1 MRIII
6 VGCGKVGYTLAEELS
21 EEKHDVTIIDTN
33 DAVLRK
39 AADTLDV
46 LCIKGN
52 GASIKVL
59 RESGALK
66 TDVLI
71 AATGHDELN
80 MLCCFSAKRLGVQ
93 CTVARIRDQE
103 YVQDIGQ
110 FKEQLDID
118 MVVNPEFSTAAF
130 ISRLLRFPE
139 ALDIE
144 TFFRGRI
151 ELIGFRVNEDDGITG
166 TPIYNVKKKMGNI
179 SVLFC
184 AVEHNGVT
192 TIPHGSAV
200 LEPGDKVY
208 VIGSAVNIN
217 KFFRYIG
224 RTTHKVKDTFIVG
237 GGRIATYL
245 SSLLSE
251 TNIAV
256 KIVEID
262 PEKCVQLCEDC
273 PKALIVNGDGTDEE
287 LLESEDLS
295 KASSFVSLTGRDED
309 NIIMAL
315 HAKQLGIQQVIA
327 KTSSQN
333 YYSMI
338 QNLGL
343 DRSVSPKV
351 ITAQAI
357 LRMVRAMQ
365 NSHGSQMESLYRIA
379 NGDAEAMVFTA
390 GETTINKVIPLKELR
405 LKKGILVAVISREN
419 RLIIPEGSDSIQQ
432 GDKLILISSG
442 LPILDINDIFAD

>member
-21 EEKHDVTIIDTN
+21 AEKHDVTIIDTN
-33 DAVLRK
+33 DTVLRK
-39 AADTLDV
+39 VADTLDV

-52 GASIKVL
+52 GASIKLL
-59 RESGALK
+59 REAGALK
-66 TDVLI
+66 TDILI

-103 YVQDIGQ
+103 YVQDIGE

-151 ELIGFRVNEDDGITG
+151 ELIGFKVNEDDGITG
-166 TPIYNVKKKMGNI
+166 APLYTVKKKMGNI

-184 AVEHNGVT
+184 AVERNGET
-192 TIPHGSAV
+192 SIPHGSFV

-208 VIGSAVNIN
+208 VIGSILNVN

-224 RTTHKVKDTFIVG
+224 RSTQKVKDTFIIG
-237 GGRIATYL
+237 GGRIASYL
-245 SSLLSE
+245 SGLLSE
-251 TNIAV
+251 TNISV
-256 KIVEID
+256 KIAEID
-262 PEKCVQLCEDC
+262 PVKCEALAEAL
-273 PKALIVNGDGTDEE
+273 PKALIVNGDGTDQEF
-287 LLESEDLS
+287 LESEELS
-295 KASSFVSLTGRDED
+295 RSSSFVSLTGRDED

-315 HAKQLGIQQVIA
+315 HAKQLGIQRVIA
-327 KTSSQN
+327 KANSQN
-333 YYSMI
+333 YYDMI
-338 QNLGL
+338 ENLGL
-343 DRSVSPKV
+343 DCSVSPKV
-351 ITAQAI
+351 ITADAI

-365 NSHGSQMESLYRIA
+365 NSHGSHMESLYRIA
-379 NGDAEAMVFTA
+379 DGDAEAMVFTV
-390 GETTINKVIPLKELR
+390 GETTKNQNIPLKDLR
-405 LKKGILVAVISREN
+405 LKKGILVAVISRAN
-419 RLIIPEGSDSIQQ
+419 RLIIPEGGDSLQT
-432 GDKLILISSG
+432 GDKIILISRG
-442 LPILDINDIFAD
+442 LPILDINDIFVD